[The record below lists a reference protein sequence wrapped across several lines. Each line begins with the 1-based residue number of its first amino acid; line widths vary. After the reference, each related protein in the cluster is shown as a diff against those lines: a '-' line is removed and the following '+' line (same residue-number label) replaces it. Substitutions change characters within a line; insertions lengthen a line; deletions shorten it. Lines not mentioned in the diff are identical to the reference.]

1 MAFSMS
7 PPVSSS
13 AARQSLK
20 PALVRSRSSLTSCAG
35 MLVCSGFVLMA
46 AAGSFCLD
54 SVPGLLARPVD
65 CVFCRDLPGIA
76 RFFLFHFFRR
86 IVSRGKIAKGKSG
99 VLPARVLEEL
109 ALLFLFGGRD
119 RLGRRLPLR
128 RRLPLPQIPLP
139 PFLPPLNAGVPRLHK
154 PRYLRPLFGRPFF
167 PHLGVAQNL

>member
-119 RLGRRLPLR
+119 RLGKGFGLGRGLALPKTALLR
-128 RRLPLPQIPLP
+128 FVRPVSPCVPLLDK
-139 PFLPPLNAGVPRLHK
+139 LGH
-154 PRYLRPLFGRPFF
+154 LRAVLGGRFF
-167 PHLGVAQNL
+167 RQLG